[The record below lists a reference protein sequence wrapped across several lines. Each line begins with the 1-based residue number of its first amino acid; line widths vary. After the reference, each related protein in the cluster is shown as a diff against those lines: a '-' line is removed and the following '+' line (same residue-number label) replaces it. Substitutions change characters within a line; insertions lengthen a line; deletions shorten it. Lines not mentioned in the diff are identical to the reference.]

1 MAPRYFSPVS
11 EHSQRAN
18 EPRAVRLELRP
29 GQFES
34 AAYLE
39 ERIAYRLSETE
50 LGYYDDRRWTELPE
64 QFMRR
69 ELLFELFE
77 RRGLRHI
84 VTGRAP
90 MLDVELA
97 RFEYIRY
104 GKPRARVELAYSIR
118 DERGSLRDG
127 HISAEQLVDTTTKDD
142 AQAFALAMSHALTHA
157 VRDLVNQV
165 VEVLQEPSQEGG

>member
-1 MAPRYFSPVS
+1 MMTPRRQASTRSPRLMRSRLRLVACSLVLSCVSGCALTGKAEPMAPRYFSPVS
-11 EHSQRAN
+11 EHSQPAPETRG
-18 EPRAVRLELRP
+18 VRLELRP

-50 LGYYDDRRWTELPE
+50 LGYYDERRWTELPE

-84 VTGRAP
+84 VTGRA
-90 MLDVELA
+90 
-97 RFEYIRY
+97 
-104 GKPRARVELAYSIR
+104 
-118 DERGSLRDG
+118 
-127 HISAEQLVDTTTKDD
+127 
-142 AQAFALAMSHALTHA
+142 
-157 VRDLVNQV
+157 
-165 VEVLQEPSQEGG
+165 